1 MKISQLQKICK
12 QIIETPTTKP
22 KFITDNKPTHRTFD
36 TGATRDSDT
45 GKLEYSRY
53 INPLADYSFAE
64 YMKSKQIIGG
74 EYRRGD
80 NRQKWIPT
88 ESLFDSLVRH
98 IEIVKLL
105 RKWHNVIEA
114 KFRWEVMLFID
125 KYPEEAYW
133 YENIDEK
140 SMVNELNA
148 IRFNSEA
155 LKLSI
160 LQSKDTDDNIN

>member
-1 MKISQLQKICK
+1 M
-12 QIIETPTTKP
+12 
-22 KFITDNKPTHRTFD
+22 DKPTHRIFD
-36 TGATRDSDT
+36 SWATRDSDT

-64 YMKSKQIIGG
+64 YMKSKQTIGG

-80 NRQKWIPT
+80 NRQKWIPP
-88 ESLFDSLVRH
+88 ESLFDSLIRH

-105 RKWHNVIEA
+105 RKWHTVTEIKKDWVISLYVDSPE
-114 KFRWEVMLFID
+114 KIPYEYETYD
-125 KYPEEAYW
+125 KKY
-133 YENIDEK
+133 
-140 SMVNELNA
+140 MVQELNA

-160 LQSKDTDDNIN
+160 LQSKED